1 MDVHFESSYE
11 RNDAVIKELTRYHYL
26 SSLETVVTYIVMVIL
41 FVANLILVCF
51 NGLHHTQFICFMLC
65 FVFAVMQVINY
76 RRDVKRTIARDRETY
91 GEQPVR
97 VYMQVTEDRLIGKS
111 STGTEGET
119 LFGNIRYAVETKNLV
134 ILLTRAR
141 QYHVMQKD
149 AFTKGDWKEFLCF
162 LEERGVK
169 VRR

>member
-1 MDVHFESSYE
+1 
-11 RNDAVIKELTRYHYL
+11 
-26 SSLETVVTYIVMVIL
+26 
-41 FVANLILVCF
+41 
-51 NGLHHTQFICFMLC
+51 MLC

-119 LFGNIRYAVETKNLV
+119 LFKNIRYAAETKNLV